1 HPLPRREAAD
11 SPGVRDA
18 PLARAARGGRDGPA
32 RAGPL
37 HRRQRRRPPD
47 AGALPE
53 GHRRQEVRGGR
64 RRDERPDPAVALRLL
79 SRDRAGR
86 RDALRAGPRDR
97 RRRGPDLRVGR
108 FPGEGPRA
116 GPGRAGRPAR
126 RDERRRVWLRDGLQ
140 LQHATAG
147 RRSAR
152 GRQPVHDRAPPGDVR
167 GPGGGG
173 DTPMSQTFQGSFVA
187 MVTPFRNGQVDEAK
201 LRELVELHVANGTDG
216 LIPCGTNGESPSLNH
231 DEHRRVV
238 EIVIEAAHGRIRVVA
253 GTGSNSTTE
262 AIDLTKH
269 AERAGAAGALVVN
282 PYYNKPTQ
290 EGLYRHFRAVAES
303 VAIPILVY
311 NIQSRTAVNVET
323 DTLARLVRDVR
334 NIVGVKEASGS
345 LDQMSQVI
353 AACGPDFSVLS
364 GDDNVTLPLLAIGG
378 SGVVSVIANIVP
390 RETADL
396 VHAALDGDWKRARD
410 LHYRL
415 FPLARAAFL
424 ETNPIPIKEAMAMAG
439 MLEPEFRLPMCR
451 MSDANRE
458 KLRAILKSYAL
469 VK

>member
-1 HPLPRREAAD
+1 
-11 SPGVRDA
+11 
-18 PLARAARGGRDGPA
+18 
-32 RAGPL
+32 
-37 HRRQRRRPPD
+37 
-47 AGALPE
+47 
-53 GHRRQEVRGGR
+53 
-64 RRDERPDPAVALRLL
+64 
-79 SRDRAGR
+79 
-86 RDALRAGPRDR
+86 
-97 RRRGPDLRVGR
+97 
-108 FPGEGPRA
+108 
-116 GPGRAGRPAR
+116 
-126 RDERRRVWLRDGLQ
+126 
-140 LQHATAG
+140 
-147 RRSAR
+147 
-152 GRQPVHDRAPPGDVR
+152 
-167 GPGGGG
+167 
-173 DTPMSQTFQGSFVA
+173 MSQTFHGSFVA
-187 MVTPFRNGQVDEAK
+187 MVTPFRNGKVDGAK
-201 LRELVELHVANGTDG
+201 LKELVEFHIANGTDG
-216 LIPCGTNGESPSLNH
+216 LIPCGTTGEAPSLSH
-231 DEHRRVV
+231 DEHHKVV
-238 EIVIEAAHGRIRVVA
+238 ELVVEAARSRIKVVP
-253 GTGSNSTTE
+253 GTGSYSTSD
-262 AIDLTKH
+262 AIEMTKH

-323 DTLARLVRDVR
+323 ATLARLVRDVK
-334 NIVGVKEASGS
+334 NVVGVKEASGS

-364 GDDNVTLPLLAIGG
+364 GDDNITLPLLAIGG

-396 VHAALDGDWKRARD
+396 VHAALEGDWKRARD

-458 KLRAILKSYAL
+458 KLRDIIKPYGLIK
-469 VK
+469 

>member
-1 HPLPRREAAD
+1 
-11 SPGVRDA
+11 
-18 PLARAARGGRDGPA
+18 
-32 RAGPL
+32 
-37 HRRQRRRPPD
+37 
-47 AGALPE
+47 
-53 GHRRQEVRGGR
+53 
-64 RRDERPDPAVALRLL
+64 
-79 SRDRAGR
+79 
-86 RDALRAGPRDR
+86 
-97 RRRGPDLRVGR
+97 
-108 FPGEGPRA
+108 
-116 GPGRAGRPAR
+116 
-126 RDERRRVWLRDGLQ
+126 
-140 LQHATAG
+140 
-147 RRSAR
+147 
-152 GRQPVHDRAPPGDVR
+152 
-167 GPGGGG
+167 
-173 DTPMSQTFQGSFVA
+173 MSQTFQGSFVA
-187 MVTPFRNGQVDEAK
+187 MVTPFRNGKVDEAK

-216 LIPCGTNGESPSLNH
+216 LIPCGTTGESPSLHH

-238 EIVIEAAHGRIRVVA
+238 EIVVEAARGRIRVVA
-253 GTGSNSTTE
+253 GTGSNSTAE

-323 DTLARLVRDVR
+323 DTMARLARDVR

-364 GDDNVTLPLLAIGG
+364 GDDNITLPLLAIGG

-439 MLEPEFRLPMCR
+439 MIEPEFRLPMCR

>member
-1 HPLPRREAAD
+1 
-11 SPGVRDA
+11 
-18 PLARAARGGRDGPA
+18 
-32 RAGPL
+32 
-37 HRRQRRRPPD
+37 
-47 AGALPE
+47 
-53 GHRRQEVRGGR
+53 
-64 RRDERPDPAVALRLL
+64 
-79 SRDRAGR
+79 
-86 RDALRAGPRDR
+86 
-97 RRRGPDLRVGR
+97 
-108 FPGEGPRA
+108 
-116 GPGRAGRPAR
+116 
-126 RDERRRVWLRDGLQ
+126 
-140 LQHATAG
+140 
-147 RRSAR
+147 
-152 GRQPVHDRAPPGDVR
+152 
-167 GPGGGG
+167 
-173 DTPMSQTFQGSFVA
+173 MSQTFQGSFVA
-187 MVTPFRNGQVDEAK
+187 MVTPFRNGKVDEAK

-216 LIPCGTNGESPSLNH
+216 LIPCGTTGESPSLNH

-238 EIVIEAAHGRIRVVA
+238 EIVVEAARGRIRVVA
-253 GTGSNSTTE
+253 GTGSNSTAE
-262 AIDLTKH
+262 AIDMTKH

-323 DTLARLVRDVR
+323 DTMARLARDVR

-345 LDQMSQVI
+345 LDQMSQVV

-364 GDDNVTLPLLAIGG
+364 GDDNITLPLLAIGG

-439 MLEPEFRLPMCR
+439 MIEPEFRLPMCR

-458 KLRAILKSYAL
+458 KLRAILKLYSL